1 MTLELY
7 FTLSLL
13 FFVSVS
19 AVAEAE
25 QYVEDSFISKSKT
38 INSVFSFL
46 KKKFAKIYS
55 NDDEF
60 YCFFKK
66 DAFDIG

>member
-1 MTLELY
+1 MALELY

-25 QYVEDSFISKSKT
+25 QYVEDSFLSKSKV
-38 INSVFSFL
+38 IDGVLVFL
-46 KKKFAKIYS
+46 KKKFSKIYR